1 MAKKLE
7 NMTQDERIA
16 YWAAQREK
24 ERIQRRDRIAKLSL
38 DQRVAV
44 IKVYQ
49 LVDEILDTA
58 LYPDLGGIKAVT
70 AYDLQE
76 FYDAQDRLHHEF
88 NFDVREH
95 GCHLLNNTI

>member
-1 MAKKLE
+1 MGKKLE

-44 IKVYQ
+44 INVYQ
-49 LVDEILDTA
+49 MLDEMLDTA
-58 LYPDLGGIKAVT
+58 LYPDMGGVKAIT

-76 FYDAQDRLHHEF
+76 LSDAKDRLRHEF
-88 NFDVREH
+88 NFGIREH
-95 GCHLLNNTI
+95 G

>member
-1 MAKKLE
+1 MGKKLE

-24 ERIQRRDRIAKLSL
+24 ERIQRRDRVAKLSL

-44 IKVYQ
+44 INVYQ
-49 LVDEILDTA
+49 MLDEMLDTA
-58 LYPDLGGIKAVT
+58 LYPDMGGIKAVT

-76 FYDAQDRLHHEF
+76 LADAKDKLRYEF

-95 GCHLLNNTI
+95 G

>member
-1 MAKKLE
+1 MGKKLE
-7 NMTQDERIA
+7 NMTQDERIE
-16 YWAAQREK
+16 YWAEQREK
-24 ERIQRRDRIAKLSL
+24 ERIQRRNRIAKLSL

-58 LYPDLGGIKAVT
+58 MYPDLGGIKAVT

-76 FYDAQDRLHHEF
+76 LSEAKDRLRHEF

-95 GCHLLNNTI
+95 G

>member
-24 ERIQRRDRIAKLSL
+24 ERINRRNRIAKLSME
-38 DQRVAV
+38 QRAAV
-44 IKVYQ
+44 IDINKLLDKV
-49 LVDEILDTA
+49 LAVA
-58 LYPDLGGIKAVT
+58 LYPDMGGIRMVS

-76 FYDAQDRLHHEF
+76 LSDAMDTLQWQF
-88 NFDVREH
+88 NLKD
-95 GCHLLNNTI
+95 

>member
-1 MAKKLE
+1 MIVMAKKLE

-49 LVDEILDTA
+49 LLDEILDTA
-58 LYPDLGGIKAVT
+58 LYPDMGGVKAIT

-76 FYDAQDRLHHEF
+76 LSDAKDRLRHEF

-95 GCHLLNNTI
+95 G

>member
-1 MAKKLE
+1 MAKKYE
-7 NMTQDERIA
+7 NMTQDERIE

-24 ERIQRRDRIAKLSL
+24 ERIQRRNRVAKLSL
-38 DQRVAV
+38 DQRAAV

-58 LYPDLGGIKAVT
+58 LYPDMGGIKSVT

-76 FYDAQDRLHHEF
+76 LSDAKDRLRHEF
-88 NFDVREH
+88 NFDVREQ
-95 GCHLLNNTI
+95 G